1 MSFVSEL
8 RRRQVFRA
16 AAWYGGFAWLAIEVA
31 ATVFPQF
38 GLPDWSVRAVILAA
52 LLALPFVLLL
62 AWSFD
67 LSAAGLQ
74 RERPAAQSATSTSAA
89 LLRMPSLWVALALG
103 AGLALSAQQAWR
115 KIVHPSPEGRP
126 GIAVMPFVNLSPDP
140 ENAYFADGLHE
151 EILAALGRTAQLRVI
166 SSTSVEQYRDRKQNL
181 REIADALGVNNI
193 LEGSVR
199 REGEEVRVTLQLIDG
214 RTDEQLWTQTF
225 DNPLEGILRLQRTV
239 ALQVASELGARLS
252 PTEQRDIEQVDTPVP
267 AAYDQYLRAA
277 AIRATATDNAQLRNS
292 VRLLGEAIHLDP
304 SFAQAYAMR
313 ARMLVDLIGNG
324 AGTPEDLDRART
336 DIARS
341 LELHPDLPDGLVA
354 RALYATFISLDP
366 AVALGDLSRAL
377 AVAPNDP
384 GAHAAMGL
392 TLRRLG
398 RTDDAMQ
405 QFLEA
410 AALAPGVIEFE
421 GLPAS
426 NYYYTKDY
434 QRAEREWRSLARR
447 YPEDPSLQLF
457 ADGVHYLAT
466 GELGDWPAEA
476 ARLAPTLPPFA
487 LSANSDMLLICTGDL
502 AGLAQHYEQT
512 PADELIAAK
521 DYMLGVTYVS
531 LGDPKRAAPHLEASA
546 AMTSSSEASVAQAGL
561 ALADAAVA
569 LELLGRHDEAVRAAD
584 QAVGVMP
591 ESRDALN
598 GPQIALKRAWV
609 LIRSGSRA
617 DDGYSELERLM
628 GALDVHPRLVAAD
641 PLWLLLGE
649 DERVTQILRSSID
662 ALERR

>member
-1 MSFVSEL
+1 M
-8 RRRQVFRA
+8 
-16 AAWYGGFAWLAIEVA
+16 
-31 ATVFPQF
+31 
-38 GLPDWSVRAVILAA
+38 RAVILAA
-52 LLALPFVLLL
+52 LLALPVVLLL
-62 AWSFD
+62 AWTFD
-67 LSAAGLQ
+67 LSGAGLQ
-74 RERPAAQSATSTSAA
+74 RERPAAQSAAASSAA
-89 LLRMPSLWVALALG
+89 LLRLPSLWIALVLG
-103 AGLALSAQQAWR
+103 VGLTLSAQQAWR
-115 KIVHPSPEGRP
+115 KIVHPPPEGRP

-181 REIADALGVNNI
+181 REVADALGVKNI

-199 REGEEVRVTLQLIDG
+199 REGEAVRVTLQLIDG

-225 DNPLEGILRLQRTV
+225 DNRLEGILQLQRTV

-252 PTEQRDIEQVDTPVP
+252 PTEQRDIEQVNTPVP

-277 AIRATATDNAQLRNS
+277 AIRATATENAQLRNS

-313 ARMLVDLIGNG
+313 ARLLVDLIVNG
-324 AGTPEDLDRART
+324 VGTPEDMDRART
-336 DIARS
+336 DIDRS
-341 LELHPDLPDGLVA
+341 IELHPDLPDGLVA

-366 AVALGDLSRAL
+366 EVALNDLSRAL

-384 GAHAAMGL
+384 SAHAAMGL

-398 RTDDAMQ
+398 RAEEAMKH
-405 QFLEA
+405 FLEA

-434 QRAEREWRSLARR
+434 PRAERQLRALARR
-447 YPEDPSLQLF
+447 YPEDSSLQLF
-457 ADGVHYLAT
+457 ADGVHFLAT
-466 GELGDWPAEA
+466 GDLADWPEDS
-476 ARLAPTLPPFA
+476 ARLAATLPPFE
-487 LSANSDMLLICTGDL
+487 LSANSDMLQICTGDL
-502 AGLAQHYEQT
+502 AGLAQRYEHT
-512 PADELIAAK
+512 RADELIAAK
-521 DYMLGVTYVS
+521 DYMLGVTYAA
-531 LGDPKRAAPHLEASA
+531 LGDTKRATPHLRATA
-546 AMTSSSEASVAQAGL
+546 AMASVPSENVAQTGS

-569 LELLGRHDEAVRAAD
+569 LELLGRHDEAVLAAD
-584 QAVGVMP
+584 QAVRVMP

-598 GPQIALKRAWV
+598 GPQVALKRAWV

-617 DDGYSELERLM
+617 DEGYAELERLM
-628 GALDVHPRLVAAD
+628 GALDIHPRLVVAD
-641 PLWLLLGE
+641 PLWLILGE
-649 DERVTQILRSSID
+649 DERVQQILRSSID
-662 ALERR
+662 ALDRR